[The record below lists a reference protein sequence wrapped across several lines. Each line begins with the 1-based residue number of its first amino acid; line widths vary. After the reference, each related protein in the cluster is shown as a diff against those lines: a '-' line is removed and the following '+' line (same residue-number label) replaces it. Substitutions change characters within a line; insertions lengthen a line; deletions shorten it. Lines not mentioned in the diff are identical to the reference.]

1 MRKLTV
7 ILGILLLMASCKQK
21 HTTGNNIPTV
31 GDFDPSYIAQDT
43 TGQKEI
49 ETTAEY
55 HKDLILNSD
64 SVFDVVSFT
73 YKTGNTFRQ
82 KFVVMLRT
90 KTKYND
96 TIISNDEVGEV
107 KNSFLGDVDNDGKQ
121 EIIVAAKPVAS
132 KHLLQLFIYKC
143 GKQGNWEQLYFTEND
158 LGGSSGKG
166 DEFYMAKNSLVHR
179 FPYYKNAGDTISK
192 GKKEVYLK
200 LVGAQLIT
208 KKTNLTN
215 KP

>member
-7 ILGILLLMASCKQK
+7 ILSILLLIASCKQK

-43 TGQKEI
+43 VGQKEI

-73 YKTGNTFRQ
+73 YKTGQVMHQ

-90 KTKYND
+90 KANHND
-96 TIISNDEVGEV
+96 TIIANEEVGEV
-107 KNSFLGDVDNDGKQ
+107 KNSFLGDVNGDGAQ
-121 EIIVAAKPVAS
+121 EIIVNALPVAS
-132 KHLLQLFIYKC
+132 KHLLTLYIYKTDDH
-143 GKQGNWEQLYFTEND
+143 GKWEQFYFTEND
-158 LGGSSGKG
+158 LGGSTGSG
-166 DEFYMAKNSLVHR
+166 DAFYMKKNSLVHIM
-179 FPYYKNAGDTISK
+179 PYFKNKSDKSPS
-192 GKKEVYLK
+192 GKKEIYLRFTDK
-200 LVGAQLIT
+200 HLVIQ
-208 KKTNLTN
+208 KTDIL
-215 KP
+215 K